1 MMSVSKT
8 IHSKHTLLRKTDN
21 SGIQIVIVT
30 KKQLFLPFS
39 KQHTHINSH
48 TNTLTHTHIERK
60 HQVKSK

>member
-39 KQHTHINSH
+39 KQHKHIQFSH
-48 TNTLTHTHIERK
+48 KHTHTHTLKENIK
-60 HQVKSK
+60 